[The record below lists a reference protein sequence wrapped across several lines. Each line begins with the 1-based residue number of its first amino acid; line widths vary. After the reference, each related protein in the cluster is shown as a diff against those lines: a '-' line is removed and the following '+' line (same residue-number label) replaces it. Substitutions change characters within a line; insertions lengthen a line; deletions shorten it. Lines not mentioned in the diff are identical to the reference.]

1 MYRRSIIGG
10 CTAVMLIISA
20 CSSSEDER
28 SIDDQ
33 QRSFNWDGTLTL
45 ELIVPRHASALD
57 AVKIASYTSSV
68 HLNSLADQLFDMAFT
83 GDAEVY
89 APTLFGEL
97 DVERSLDPKALVEE
111 LSMFDT
117 VSVMDVITGEQR
129 DTVIDMSFDK
139 TALGSMQMRFEL
151 SGHEDLVI
159 IPSYMAMG
167 TQIFNPETGERR
179 GVSNKFFLRNMYI
192 AGDEHPAVDDNLI
205 FYTDSLGFFAPHS
218 FAIHPEVSST
228 LLVHWLRENYPSHHR
243 FTLVMDIRLSTAHGE
258 LRVENVSLTPREE
271 EEEV

>member
-1 MYRRSIIGG
+1 MYSKLIKTG
-10 CTAVMLIISA
+10 TVAMMLIIA
-20 CSSSEDER
+20 GCSSSEGER

-45 ELIVPRHASALD
+45 ELTIPNESSGFNGVR
-57 AVKIASYTSSV
+57 IASYTSSDP
-68 HLNSLADQLFDMAFT
+68 LNALADQLFDLAFT

-97 DVERSLDPKALVEE
+97 DGKRSLDPKALVEE

-139 TALGSMQMRFEL
+139 TELGSMQMRFEL
-151 SGHEDLVI
+151 SEQGDLVI

-179 GVSNKFFLRNMYI
+179 GVSNKFFLRNMDI
-192 AGDEHPAVDDNLI
+192 ASDEHPSVDDNLV

-218 FAIHPEVSST
+218 FAIHPEVSSAS
-228 LLVHWLRENYPSHHR
+228 LMNWLRKKYPNHYQ
-243 FTLVMDIRLSTAHGE
+243 FTMVMDIRLNAADGE
-258 LRVENVSLTPREE
+258 LRVENVSLIPREVE
-271 EEEV
+271 AEA